1 MLPGERQ
8 VAGLTCSEVLAD
20 LSAYLDGELEP
31 GRKAQIEGHVS
42 ECQTCASFGAS
53 FGSLLAD
60 VRARMT
66 QPEPVP
72 ADVEARL
79 KHHLRSILEPP
90 TRRAT
95 RRS

>member
-20 LSAYLDGELEP
+20 LSAYLDGELDAA
-31 GRKAQIEGHVS
+31 RKAQIEGHVS
-42 ECQTCASFGAS
+42 ECQACATFGAA
-53 FGSLLAD
+53 FGSLLAE
-60 VRARMT
+60 VRTRMQ

-79 KHHLRSILEPP
+79 RSRLCNILEEPQG
-90 TRRAT
+90 
-95 RRS
+95 